1 MEDEELGIEENVDTP
16 NENSKKGVGCVIGA
30 LVLVAAIVVVILMMK
45 KGYDEKLQE
54 QREFYQSSSQEIQ
67 VS

>member
-1 MEDEELGIEENVDTP
+1 METP

-30 LVLVAAIVVVILMMK
+30 SVLVAAIVVVILMMK
-45 KGYDEKLQE
+45 KGYDAKLQE

-67 VS
+67 AS

>member
-45 KGYDEKLQE
+45 KGYDEKL
-54 QREFYQSSSQEIQ
+54 
-67 VS
+67 